1 MLPQE
6 PPPQVAETRWTARE
20 EPAPDGR
27 ELDGVHVRQ
36 TALDATQPI
45 VAAERI
51 EVAAEE
57 QRGNAPDHLRRELL
71 RNVDVLKV

>member
-1 MLPQE
+1 M
-6 PPPQVAETRWTARE
+6 
-20 EPAPDGR
+20 
-27 ELDGVHVRQ
+27 
-36 TALDATQPI
+36 QPI